1 MTKASP
7 NSDNRIVHLLIAIL
21 VVGVLILYHLFK
33 TTIFEGSDLRAQ
45 ADEHAIKKVVIEAER
60 GNIFSADKKLLATSM
75 PIYDLAFDPTAASD
89 EAFKE
94 GIDELAVGLSVY
106 LTVRTAKE
114 WKNYI
119 TENRQKGDR
128 YINLQRKVTFLE
140 LQAIKE
146 LSIINLGKYRGG
158 LIYERRNYRKMPLN
172 QIAQRTIGYNNQTNQ
187 AGIEGAYS
195 SYLEGENGEQ
205 WKQKI
210 TKGQWK
216 PIESGYT
223 KEPKNGFDITT
234 TIDTRIQDVAHE
246 SLLKTLNKYEA
257 DHGCVIVME
266 VATGN
271 IKAIANLGKTK
282 SGEYKEIRNYAV
294 WESTEPGSTFKLAS
308 LMVAMEDGYVDT
320 ADIVDT
326 ENGIFTIYGKKVKDS
341 NVGYGKPGGYGEI
354 SIAEAF
360 RKSSNTGIVK
370 AVYPHYK
377 DNPEDFVDQLY
388 KMGLH
393 KKLGLEIQGE
403 GSPIIPTPEDKNWS
417 GITLPWMAFGYGV
430 SLTPLQTLTF
440 YNAVANDGKMVKPIF
455 VSQVTDHGRVVKQN
469 DPYVLNSSICSQETI
484 DKLKALMEG
493 VVKKGGTASNLRLED
508 IKLAGKTGTCQLN
521 YGSGG
526 REYQASFAGY
536 FPADDPKYS
545 CIVVVSK
552 PNIYKGYYGNT
563 VAGPVFKAVAEEI
576 YLMTPKEDV
585 IKPYEMQIP
594 TTQKIANAERALGKN
609 YMPSLKGL
617 TAPEAIQV
625 LENHGFNVNVSGNG
639 RVYQQS
645 PNIGDAVTNINRV
658 TLALK

>member
-1 MTKASP
+1 M
-7 NSDNRIVHLLIAIL
+7 

-33 TTIFEGSDLRAQ
+33 TTIFEGHDLREQAQ
-45 ADEHAIKKVVIEAER
+45 NHAVKKVIIEAER

-94 GIDELAVGLSVY
+94 GINDLSAGLSIY
-106 LTVRTAKE
+106 LKSRTAKE

-140 LQAIKE
+140 LQEIKK
-146 LSIINLGKYRGG
+146 LPIIRLGKYRGG
-158 LIYERRNYRKMPLN
+158 LIYERRNYRKMPLD

-205 WKQKI
+205 WKQRI

-246 SLLKTLNKYEA
+246 ELLRTLKHFEA
-257 DHGCVIVME
+257 DHGSVIVME

-271 IKAIANLGKTK
+271 IRAIANLGLTK
-282 SGEYKEIRNYAV
+282 QGEYKEIRNYAV

-308 LMVAMEDGYVDT
+308 IMVALEDGYIDT
-320 ADIVDT
+320 SDIVDT
-326 ENGIFTIYGKKVKDS
+326 ENGIYTIYGKKVKDS
-341 NVGYGKPGGYGEI
+341 NVGYGRPGGYGKI
-354 SIAEAF
+354 SVAEAF
-360 RKSSNTGIVK
+360 RKSSNTGTVK

-388 KMGLH
+388 KIGLH
-393 KKLGLEIQGE
+393 KKLGLEIKGE
-403 GSPIIPTPEDKNWS
+403 GSPVIPTPEDRNWS

-440 YNAVANDGKMVKPIF
+440 YNAVANDGKMMKPIF
-455 VSQVTDHGRVVKQN
+455 VSRVTDHGRVVKQN
-469 DPYVLNSSICSQETI
+469 DPYVLNSSICSQETVN
-484 DKLKALMEG
+484 KLKALMEG
-493 VVKKGGTASNLRLED
+493 VVKKGGTASNLRLDD
-508 IKLAGKTGTCQLN
+508 IQLAGKTGTCQLN
-521 YGSGG
+521 YGKGG

-536 FPADDPKYS
+536 FPADNPKYS
-545 CIVVVSK
+545 CIVVINK
-552 PNIYKGYYGNT
+552 PSIYKGYYGNI
-563 VAGPVFKAVAEEI
+563 VAGPIFQAIAKEI
-576 YLMTPKEDV
+576 YLMTPKEEV
-585 IKPYEMQIP
+585 KELHELELSPSE
-594 TTQKIANAERALGKN
+594 KIAKAERALGKN
-609 YMPSLKGL
+609 YMPSLTGL
-617 TAPEAIQV
+617 TAPEAIQI
-625 LENHGFNVNVSGNG
+625 LENHGFKVDVAGNG
-639 RVYQQS
+639 RVYKQS
-645 PNIGDAVTNINRV
+645 PTLGEATTNVNRV
-658 TLALK
+658 RLALR

>member
-1 MTKASP
+1 M
-7 NSDNRIVHLLIAIL
+7 HLLIVIL

-33 TTIFEGSDLRAQ
+33 TTIFEGGDLRAQ

-106 LTVRTAKE
+106 LKARTAKE
-114 WKNYI
+114 WKNHI

-128 YINLQRKVTFLE
+128 YIILQRKVTFLE

-146 LSIINLGKYRGG
+146 LPIINLGKYRGG

-246 SLLKTLNKYEA
+246 SLLKTLSKYEA

-282 SGEYKEIRNYAV
+282 SGEYREIRNYAV

-320 ADIVDT
+320 
-326 ENGIFTIYGKKVKDS
+326 
-341 NVGYGKPGGYGEI
+341 
-354 SIAEAF
+354 
-360 RKSSNTGIVK
+360 
-370 AVYPHYK
+370 
-377 DNPEDFVDQLY
+377 
-388 KMGLH
+388 
-393 KKLGLEIQGE
+393 
-403 GSPIIPTPEDKNWS
+403 
-417 GITLPWMAFGYGV
+417 
-430 SLTPLQTLTF
+430 
-440 YNAVANDGKMVKPIF
+440 
-455 VSQVTDHGRVVKQN
+455 
-469 DPYVLNSSICSQETI
+469 
-484 DKLKALMEG
+484 
-493 VVKKGGTASNLRLED
+493 
-508 IKLAGKTGTCQLN
+508 
-521 YGSGG
+521 
-526 REYQASFAGY
+526 
-536 FPADDPKYS
+536 
-545 CIVVVSK
+545 
-552 PNIYKGYYGNT
+552 
-563 VAGPVFKAVAEEI
+563 
-576 YLMTPKEDV
+576 
-585 IKPYEMQIP
+585 
-594 TTQKIANAERALGKN
+594 
-609 YMPSLKGL
+609 
-617 TAPEAIQV
+617 
-625 LENHGFNVNVSGNG
+625 
-639 RVYQQS
+639 
-645 PNIGDAVTNINRV
+645 
-658 TLALK
+658 